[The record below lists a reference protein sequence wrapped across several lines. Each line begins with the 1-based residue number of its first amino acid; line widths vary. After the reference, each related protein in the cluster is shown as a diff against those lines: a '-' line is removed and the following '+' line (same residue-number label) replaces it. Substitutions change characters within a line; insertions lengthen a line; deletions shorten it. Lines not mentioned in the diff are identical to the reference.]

1 MPLDTLAQGHQAW
14 GRTGPSGLRAALAA
28 GTPAPGGA
36 DFSSPPPPPAPRKGP
51 TALPSRAQVRC
62 TQRACGHRRPALGAL
77 STTRC
82 LAADAC
88 ASLLP
93 CVARAAPPPRAAPPA
108 PAGAVSALPVQPGRR
123 GHGACVGRTGLHSCR
138 FKPPSRPLAH
148 TTHASAPCTPCCFG
162 NPSFSAPP
170 PARGRG
176 GALSVRC
183 RWPSWRTTWT

>member
-1 MPLDTLAQGHQAW
+1 MPLDTLVQGHQAW

-93 CVARAAPPPRAAPPA
+93 CRARGAATQGGSASASRCRERLASAARPPRPRC
-108 PAGAVSALPVQPGRR
+108 V
-123 GHGACVGRTGLHSCR
+123 CVGRTGLHSCR

-148 TTHASAPCTPCCFG
+148 TTHASAPSTPCCFG

-170 PARGRG
+170 SARGRG
-176 GALSVRC
+176 GALSARC